1 MALKSANADT
11 NSIVADGPQR
21 LAKAL
26 QAPGPRLRALESFD
40 RRVRLWC
47 RPRFPFGHLRI
58 HSVRRRWFR
67 RIVRGEPPKVSGRA
81 VFASN

>member
-47 RPRFPFGHLRI
+47 RPRFPFGHFRI

-67 RIVRGEPPKVSGRA
+67 RIVRGGLPKISGKALFVGR
-81 VFASN
+81 